1 MNRLLITSTAAIL
14 LLGGSANGR
23 AAPVTLKIATV
34 MPRGGPWANAISRFA
49 AQVKKQ
55 TRGQVVFK
63 IYFGAVAGTEQ
74 RALSRM
80 KAGQIQGLMAATA
93 ALSSID
99 STIRVLELP
108 LLYRSYK
115 EFRFVLKSME
125 PIFKKR
131 YKKRGYRLLVM
142 ASVGWIYLYSKKP
155 IRSLSELKRC
165 KIWRW
170 KHDPLATAMFKIM
183 GMRGHKLPVTDVLA
197 SLQAGTIDTVY
208 GMPHYTQALQWH
220 TSVKYALDFRITM
233 AIGSMLVRNDAFAKL
248 TPGQQKIV
256 ENQALA
262 MQSLMKAPAEA
273 AQHHVP
279 AGRSQEDQGPAHPVP
294 RHLLQHLIGPA
305 AVALALQG
313 LGACV
318 DEPAPTARSSEVV
331 LPNLSSPGRRP
342 ARPLPPAPGPAT
354 AACDE
359 PAGGPLAGAGG
370 RRLGGATVG
379 LAGPDDPGSAPG
391 PTVPHGP
398 PAGRPERSGGAN
410 AAGRGSGS
418 PAPRRREQARG
429 AAHGPAR

>member
-14 LLGGSANGR
+14 LLGGSADGR

-55 TRGQVVFK
+55 TRGRVVFK

-80 KAGQIQGLMAATA
+80 KAGQIQGLMVATA

-131 YKKRGYRLLVM
+131 FKKRGYRLLVM
-142 ASVGWIYLYSKKP
+142 ASVGWIYLYSKNP
-155 IRSLSELKRC
+155 IRSLSDLKRC

-208 GMPHYTQALQWH
+208 GMPHFTQALQWH
-220 TSVKYALDFRITM
+220 TSVKYAFDYRITM
-233 AIGSMLVRNDAFAKL
+233 AIGSMVVRNDAFAKL
-248 TPGQQKIV
+248 TPRQQKIV
-256 ENQALA
+256 VNRALA
-262 MQSLMKAPAEA
+262 MQSLMNRTSASINTKATRAMRRNGLKLLKPSADLRKKLRDLTGKLLLKLRNTMYKPADLKKIRA
-273 AQHHVP
+273 
-279 AGRSQEDQGPAHPVP
+279 
-294 RHLLQHLIGPA
+294 LLTLCRVTSCSI
-305 AVALALQG
+305 
-313 LGACV
+313 
-318 DEPAPTARSSEVV
+318 
-331 LPNLSSPGRRP
+331 
-342 ARPLPPAPGPAT
+342 
-354 AACDE
+354 
-359 PAGGPLAGAGG
+359 
-370 RRLGGATVG
+370 
-379 LAGPDDPGSAPG
+379 
-391 PTVPHGP
+391 
-398 PAGRPERSGGAN
+398 
-410 AAGRGSGS
+410 
-418 PAPRRREQARG
+418 
-429 AAHGPAR
+429 